1 MIDSRY
7 IVEDII
13 YDNQD
18 NLKTPSK
25 MDDLPYQIQTLVY
38 LYKQNMD
45 WEDDFKDDIREY
57 VKRCIDAMEKI

>member
-25 MDDLPYQIQTLVY
+25 MDNLPYQIQTLVY